1 MDLEQKMLDFAL
13 LGAGWVMWLLVAL
26 SVLCVG
32 VAIERAI
39 FLMRNTSPSDKLQA
53 AINAYLTRGD
63 KAGFKKELDGMSGVE
78 ARVLAAGVEAAEDNS
93 DAAEEAIAG
102 TIIFEKEKMSRGL
115 IVLGSTGSNAPFVGL
130 LGTVLGIIKAFADL
144 ATATDEAST
153 AVMAGI
159 SEALVATAI
168 GLLVAI
174 PAVVLFNFFQS
185 RNKSILARV
194 ESLSHLILARVKADQ
209 GAGQLAQKE
218 A

>member
-39 FLMRNTSPSDKLQA
+39 FLMRNTSPADKLQA
-53 AINAYLTRGD
+53 AINTFLTGGD
-63 KAGFKKELDGMSGVE
+63 KVTFRKVLDGMTGVE
-78 ARVLAAGVEAAEDNS
+78 ARVLAAGIEAAEDNS

-102 TIIFEKEKMSRGL
+102 NIIFEKEKMSRGL

-144 ATATDEAST
+144 ATSNEAST

-185 RNKSILARV
+185 KNKSILARV

-209 GAGQLAQKE
+209 GKGPLAQKE

>member
-32 VAIERAI
+32 VAIERLI
-39 FLMRNTSPSDKLQA
+39 FSLRNSTPAAELQQA
-53 AINAYLTRGD
+53 LNAYLSKGD
-63 KAGFKKELDGMSGVE
+63 KLGFKQALDSLKGVE
-78 ARVLAAGVEAAEDNS
+78 ARVLAAGIEAAEDNPS
-93 DAAEEAIAG
+93 AAEEAIAG
-102 TIIFEKEKMSRGL
+102 TMIFEKAKMGRGL

-174 PAVVLFNFFQS
+174 PAVVAFNFFQQ
-185 RNKSILARV
+185 RNKNTLSRV
-194 ESLSHLILARVKADQ
+194 ESLSHLVLARVKADHG
-209 GAGQLAQKE
+209 GALAQKG

>member
-1 MDLEQKMLDFAL
+1 
-13 LGAGWVMWLLVAL
+13 
-26 SVLCVG
+26 
-32 VAIERAI
+32 
-39 FLMRNTSPSDKLQA
+39 
-53 AINAYLTRGD
+53 
-63 KAGFKKELDGMSGVE
+63 
-78 ARVLAAGVEAAEDNS
+78 
-93 DAAEEAIAG
+93 
-102 TIIFEKEKMSRGL
+102 MSRGL

-144 ATATDEAST
+144 ATSNEAST

-185 RNKSILARV
+185 KNKSILARV

-209 GAGQLAQKE
+209 GKGPLAQKE